1 MAERRF
7 KLDYIEQTMWFAS
20 QPLKLP
26 TLGIR
31 GCNQVNFIYSDDT
44 FDYFFFEL
52 GLARLCL
59 MAAWT
64 KRVILKLLKKP
75 VAGRQ
80 GTDESSFKQD
90 CDPSDAVSMSS
101 KMRQQWLCQWTDD

>member
-1 MAERRF
+1 
-7 KLDYIEQTMWFAS
+7 MWFAS

-31 GCNQVNFIYSDDT
+31 GCDQVNFIYSDDT
-44 FDYFFFEL
+44 FDYFFFKL

-64 KRVILKLLKKP
+64 KRVILKPLEKTSCLQT
-75 VAGRQ
+75 RH
-80 GTDESSFKQD
+80 
-90 CDPSDAVSMSS
+90 
-101 KMRQQWLCQWTDD
+101 R